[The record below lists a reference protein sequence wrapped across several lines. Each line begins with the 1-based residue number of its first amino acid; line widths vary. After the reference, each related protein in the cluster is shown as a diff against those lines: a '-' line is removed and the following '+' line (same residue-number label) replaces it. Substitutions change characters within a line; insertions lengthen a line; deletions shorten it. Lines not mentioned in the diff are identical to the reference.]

1 MASRHSGFHPL
12 RTRHI
17 SVHSNTVHNDHV
29 IAMKHDYLSSHPTH
43 ALSAR
48 AACTHD
54 FSAHSAAHA
63 PCTAGLFRT
72 QLGEHGQR
80 TGLREAFHALRH
92 RHQHQIDSMPNRK
105 AASTLCRNLYGAVI
119 NVSDDPGEG
128 TWELV
133 NLRDDVFLIIS
144 DCRYA
149 QPRTE
154 AVLPE
159 GFVELHFVLQGC
171 INLDLADQGQI
182 QVSAPNFT
190 AIQQTENQQGETQDD
205 NGGYQVFFD
214 SGRWRSVALY
224 VDRHYMKRF
233 LHDALDWDDTLN
245 ANLDSSHQQLQCQQI
260 RLDVRTLTAV
270 EQLLANPYSGQRRLL
285 YADAKVTEIL
295 CASVER
301 WQSSLVPQQD
311 SGERFSAR
319 DLRLIEKARELLV
332 ADLSRPPT
340 IPQLARSVGVNTS
353 KLKRGFKYL
362 CGMTIFEYAHRH
374 RMERALQ
381 LLSEERM
388 PVNQVAD
395 RVGYQHQTSFTA
407 SFKAHFG
414 FTPKQA
420 RHIVNNRANTHRS
433 GLSSHTADTGTTGL
447 DPSSF
452 LAKRLHS

>member
-1 MASRHSGFHPL
+1 MR
-12 RTRHI
+12 
-17 SVHSNTVHNDHV
+17 
-29 IAMKHDYLSSHPTH
+29 HDYLSTHPGH
-43 ALSAR
+43 ALSVPP
-48 AACTHD
+48 ACAT
-54 FSAHSAAHA
+54 
-63 PCTAGLFRT
+63 GMFRT
-72 QLGEHGQR
+72 QLNGQR
-80 TGLREAFHALRH
+80 TSLRDAFHVLRH
-92 RHQHQIDSMPNRK
+92 RHQQQIDDMPNRK
-105 AASTLCRNLYGAVI
+105 AASTLCPDLYGSTIA
-119 NVSDDPGEG
+119 VSDDPQEG
-128 TWELV
+128 SWELIS
-133 NLRDDVFLIIS
+133 LRDEVFLIIS

-149 QPRTE
+149 HPRSE

-159 GFVELHFVLQGC
+159 GFVEFHFVLQGC
-171 INLDLADQGQI
+171 ISLDLADQGQI

-190 AIQQTENQQGETQDD
+190 AVQQGK
-205 NGGYQVFFD
+205 NGGYQVLCN
-214 SGRWRSVALY
+214 SGSWRSVALY
-224 VDRHYMKRF
+224 VDRNFMKRF
-233 LHDALDWDDTLN
+233 LHDAPDWDDTLN
-245 ANLDSSHQQLQCQQI
+245 ANLDVMNDGCPQVQCQQI

-270 EQLLANPYSGQRRLL
+270 EQLLANPYRGQRRLL

-301 WQSSLVPQQD
+301 WQSSLEPD
-311 SGERFSAR
+311 THSEERFSSR

-340 IPQLARSVGVNTS
+340 IPQLARAVGVNTS

-381 LLSEERM
+381 LLAEERM

-420 RHIVNNRANTHRS
+420 RHIVNQRHPALPQATF
-433 GLSSHTADTGTTGL
+433 G
-447 DPSSF
+447 
-452 LAKRLHS
+452 

>member
-1 MASRHSGFHPL
+1 MRHDCMSTHPG
-12 RTRHI
+12 
-17 SVHSNTVHNDHV
+17 
-29 IAMKHDYLSSHPTH
+29 H
-43 ALSAR
+43 ALSAHGQGT
-48 AACTHD
+48 C
-54 FSAHSAAHA
+54 
-63 PCTAGLFRT
+63 PAGMFRT
-72 QLGEHGQR
+72 QLGGQH
-80 TGLREAFHALRH
+80 TGLREAFHVLRH
-92 RHQHQIDSMPNRK
+92 RHQHRIDAMPNRK
-105 AASTLCRNLYGAVI
+105 AASTLCPDLYGSTIA
-119 NVSDDPGEG
+119 VSDNPDEG
-128 TWELV
+128 AWELIS
-133 NLRDDVFLIIS
+133 LRDEVFLVIS

-149 QPRTE
+149 RPRSE

-190 AIQQTENQQGETQDD
+190 AMQQGEDA
-205 NGGYQVFFD
+205 GYQVVC

-233 LHDALDWDDTLN
+233 LHDALDWDDALN
-245 ANLDSSHQQLQCQQI
+245 VSLNLMADHNLQLQCQQI
-260 RLDVRTLTAV
+260 RLDVRTLSAV
-270 EQLLANPYSGQRRLL
+270 EQLISNPYSGQRRLL

-301 WQSSLVPQQD
+301 WQASFEPAEHSE
-311 SGERFSAR
+311 ERFSSR

-340 IPQLARSVGVNTS
+340 IPQLARAVGVNTS

-381 LLSEERM
+381 LLAEERM

-420 RHIVNNRANTHRS
+420 RHIVNLRHERHLNDRGS
-433 GLSSHTADTGTTGL
+433 L
-447 DPSSF
+447 
-452 LAKRLHS
+452 